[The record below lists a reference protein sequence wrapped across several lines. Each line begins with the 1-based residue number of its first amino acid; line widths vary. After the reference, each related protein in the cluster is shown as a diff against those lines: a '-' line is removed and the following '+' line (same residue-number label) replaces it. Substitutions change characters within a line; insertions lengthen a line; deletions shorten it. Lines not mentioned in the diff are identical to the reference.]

1 MLDSGLCDDPRRTGA
16 GGAGD
21 GKHRRRAR
29 IGPRESDVR
38 EFDVIVVGGGHAG
51 IEAAVAAARLG
62 ARVALALPNPD
73 TIGRMPCNPA
83 IGGPGKSQ
91 LVFEVNA
98 LGGVMGRLADAT
110 AIHGR
115 TLNASKGPAV
125 RSLRVQNERDG
136 YAAAARDLVESTAG
150 LEIVRGEVA
159 DLVVAGSG
167 GDRRVAG
174 VRLVDGR
181 SLAAPSVV
189 LCTGTFLRGI
199 VWYGRR
205 SREAGR
211 QGEAPARHLS
221 AALVAT
227 GHRLMRFKTGTPP
240 RVRASSVDF
249 QDLDRVSPDDPPASF
264 TGTPGPRVTESPTW
278 MTRTTAETHRLIVE
292 NLDQSAM
299 YGGDIDGQGP
309 RYCPSIEDK
318 VVRFADKEHH
328 LLFVEPDG
336 VDTSEVYLQGFSSSL
351 PPELQDRM
359 VRTLPGFGR
368 AEIQRYA
375 YAVEY
380 DALDPTQLDV
390 TMMSKVLPGLFSAG
404 QINGTSGYEEAAAQ
418 GLIAGV
424 NAARRAAALPAVTV
438 RRDQGYVGVL
448 LDDLVRWGIDEPYRM
463 LTSRNEYRLLH
474 RQDNADAR
482 LAGVGHGW
490 GLVDDGRWAAVRDS
504 EARVQAEVVR
514 LARAR
519 DGGELATT
527 VMCRPGENYAS
538 VVARFGAP
546 TEALEGGEA
555 SRVEVLVRYAAYIER
570 SQRELAARAR
580 FETWSLAGATFADI
594 PSLSAEGRAAL
605 ERGRPATLG
614 AAQRL
619 RGVRDSDVSALL
631 VYLKTRSPGGGDGD
645 DPRPA
650 APDAMGSRTAS
661 VRTVDAVSRET
672 GA

>member
-1 MLDSGLCDDPRRTGA
+1 VPS
-16 GGAGD
+16 
-21 GKHRRRAR
+21 
-29 IGPRESDVR
+29 
-38 EFDVIVVGGGHAG
+38 FDVIVVGGGHAG
-51 IEAAVAAARLG
+51 IEAAVAAARIG

-91 LVFEVNA
+91 LVFEIHA

-136 YAAAARDLVESTAG
+136 YAAAARALVEATAG
-150 LEIVRGEVA
+150 IEIVRGEVA
-159 DLVVAGSG
+159 SLEVVGTGNA
-167 GDRRVAG
+167 RRVAG

-181 SLAAPSVV
+181 SLDAASVV
-189 LCTGTFLRGI
+189 LCTGTFLRGV

-221 AALVAT
+221 DSLVAT

-240 RVRASSVDF
+240 RVRSASVDF
-249 QDLDRVSPDDPPASF
+249 EALDRVPADDPPASF
-264 TGTPGPRVTESPTW
+264 SGVPGPRVTESPTW
-278 MTRTTAETHRLIVE
+278 MTRTTAETHRLIVQ
-292 NLDQSAM
+292 NLHRSAM
-299 YGGDIDGQGP
+299 YGGEIDGQGP

-318 VVRFADKEHH
+318 VVRFADKDHH

-336 VDTSEVYLQGFSSSL
+336 VDTSEVYLQGFSSSM
-351 PPELQDRM
+351 PPELQDEM

-390 TMMSKVLPGLFSAG
+390 TMMSKVLPGLYSAG
-404 QINGTSGYEEAAAQ
+404 QLNGTSGYEEAAAQ

-424 NAARRAAALPAVTV
+424 NAARRAAGMAAVAV
-438 RRDQGYVGVL
+438 QRDEGYVGVL
-448 LDDLVRWGIDEPYRM
+448 LDDIVRWGIDEPYRM

-474 RQDNADAR
+474 RQDNADDR
-482 LAGVGHGW
+482 LAGLGHAW
-490 GLVDDGRWAAVRDS
+490 GLVDDRRWSEVRAS
-504 EARVQAEVVR
+504 RSRVEAEVAR
-514 LARAR
+514 LGRVR
-519 DGGELATT
+519 DGGELAAT
-527 VMCRPGENYAS
+527 VLCRPGESYAS
-538 VVARFGAP
+538 VAARFGP
-546 TEALEGGEA
+546 STEPLSAAEA
-555 SRVEVLVRYAAYIER
+555 GRVEVLVRYAAYIER
-570 SQRELAARAR
+570 SQRELASRSR
-580 FETWSLAGATFADI
+580 FETWSMDEVAYARV

-619 RGVRDSDVSALL
+619 RGVRDSDIAALL
-631 VYLKTRSPGGGDGD
+631 VHLKA
-645 DPRPA
+645 RPDV
-650 APDAMGSRTAS
+650 P
-661 VRTVDAVSRET
+661 RET
-672 GA
+672 SV